1 MGGMGILVLLVVATV
16 LVIGLVVLLGMSGK
30 KKR

>member
-1 MGGMGILVLLVVATV
+1 MGGMSMLVLLVVATV
-16 LVIGLVVLLGMSGK
+16 LIVGLVVLLGMSGK